1 MGNLFARLLGDGLSE
16 AEKAAPFPVQELL
29 TLLAL
34 VGLFVT
40 FFCLIIYGTVK
51 ACRNGTCSKPV
62 ESGG

>member
-1 MGNLFARLLGDGLSE
+1 MLLYPLR
-16 AEKAAPFPVQELL
+16 
-29 TLLAL
+29 LAL